1 MTFARQSH
9 DATDQSRH
17 LGGEE
22 NSAHEGRRFSPEL
35 CEAILNALG
44 RDDRLRREYVR
55 RRWHGLIGWAERSR
69 PLAGATAAP
78 ETFRGY
84 APTLPV

>member
-9 DATDQSRH
+9 EATDQSAL

-22 NSAHEGRRFSPEL
+22 NGAHEGRRFSPEL

-44 RDDRLRREYVR
+44 RDDGLRREYVR
-55 RRWHGLIGWAERSR
+55 RRWRGLLG
-69 PLAGATAAP
+69 
-78 ETFRGY
+78 
-84 APTLPV
+84 